1 MKKILAVCLCLVMVT
16 GVFAAAPF
24 SVSAS
29 DMPPWKDAY
38 LNFIS
43 RNGEF
48 EKSRFWLLDFD
59 NNGIPELV
67 HDTGYHMGG
76 GSVSTYSSRSGIITV
91 GKSYGGFMR
100 NGSLMYY
107 QGGAQGTTTDVVLRI
122 GSDSIETVFEGI
134 VIVRDYYGDWNDPSN
149 YNYKYRTDNYSIYAY
164 LDQGRYNAKLNSFFN
179 FAGAKTYSS
188 SNAMTYSQAR
198 NAVINYANKTAAPT
212 LTVSNKS
219 NGIRAEWNKVSG
231 AVKYIVYY
239 KKTGAS
245 SWSSLT
251 TSNNYYP
258 FLSFTPGTNYSI
270 QVQSVGAN
278 NAKGNYSSVKKL
290 TYIPQVKPNV
300 SLSNKSNGV
309 RAEWGKVTG
318 ATQYIVYYKVAGTNW
333 SSTTTKNNYF
343 PYLNTKSGI
352 LYCVQVQP
360 VFNGTK
366 GLYSK
371 VKSMTFLSQPYVSAQ
386 KLMGSVRLSWDSVM
400 GANGYQIAKKKTGDS
415 SYSYILTYNPSYY
428 DTYVYGGEYQYQVRA
443 LYATQNNGTAYGYWS
458 TTRRINT

>member
-1 MKKILAVCLCLVMVT
+1 MKKILAICLSLIMVT
-16 GVFAAAPF
+16 GVLAAAPV
-24 SVSAS
+24 SVSAYT
-29 DMPPWKDAY
+29 PAWKDAY
-38 LNFIS
+38 LDYLD
-43 RNGEF
+43 RNGGYER
-48 EKSRFWLLDFD
+48 SRFWLLDFD

-67 HDTGYHMGG
+67 YDSGFHAGG
-76 GSVSTYSSRSGIITV
+76 GSVSTYSSRSGIVTK
-91 GKSYGGFMR
+91 GTSWNGFKR
-100 NGSLMYY
+100 NGNLMYY
-107 QGGAQGTTTDVVLRI
+107 SDGWQGLVMSDCVIKINGEYIDVVFSGEARSKTSNPDTDNP
-122 GSDSIETVFEGI
+122 SDYT
-134 VIVRDYYGDWNDPSN
+134 
-149 YNYKYRTDNYSIYAY
+149 YKYKLSEYSDFTTVSYTQY
-164 LDQGRYNAKLNSFFN
+164 RNKLNSCFDFN
-179 FAGAKTYSS
+179 KAVTYASS
-188 SNAMTYSQAR
+188 GAMTYSQAR
-198 NAVINYANKTAAPT
+198 NAVINYASKTAAPT
-212 LTVSNKS
+212 LTISNKS
-219 NGIRAEWNKVSG
+219 NGIRAEWNKVTG

-318 ATQYIVYYKVAGTNW
+318 ATQYIVYYKVAGTSW